1 MRNRSKLKTALITTA
16 LIGGIAIGGFAL
28 KTHLSD
34 GAGTV
39 HAAPVA
45 APPAVPVK
53 VAAVTTETVRLWTEY
68 SGRLAAVDSVEIR
81 PQVSGTIKEVRFQ
94 DGQTVKKGDILVVID
109 PRPYAAAVAEAK
121 GELSAAR
128 HRVVLAKKQRDRAE
142 RLVKNGHV
150 SKSVL
155 DERINDHTVAISQ
168 VETAKAKLERAEID
182 LDYAHIKAPISGRL
196 SRAEITL
203 GNLVEAGQDAPVLT
217 SVVSMDSVYADFEVD
232 ERTYLRYM
240 HSGASVSD
248 DVSVIPVD
256 LIIDAGELYTYHGY
270 IQSFDN
276 RIDPATGTIR
286 ARAIF
291 TNKDGRLLPGTFAS
305 VRLGS
310 PDMKEVVLIDA
321 GAVGTDQDRKFVYV
335 LDDANK
341 VVYRQVALGASVG
354 GKRVVTRGLADGD
367 RVVLD
372 GLMKVRPG
380 MVAAPQ
386 PAAAPTA
393 ALSSAPASGDTAGR

>member
-1 MRNRSKLKTALITTA
+1 MRTRTKLKAALITTLLLGA
-16 LIGGIAIGGFAL
+16 VVAGGFAL

-34 GAGTV
+34 SAGAV

-45 APPAVPVK
+45 APPPMPVK
-53 VAAVTTETVRLWTEY
+53 VTSVQTEPVRLWTEY

-81 PQVSGTIKEVRFQ
+81 PQVSGTITEIRFQ
-94 DGQTVKKGDILVVID
+94 DGQSVKKGDILVVID

-155 DERINDHTVAISQ
+155 DERINDHTVAVSQ

-203 GNLVEAGQDAPVLT
+203 GNLVEAGPEAPVLT
-217 SVVSMDSVYADFEVD
+217 SIVSMDSVYADFEVD

-240 HSGASVSD
+240 HSGATVGD
-248 DVSVIPVD
+248 DASVIPVD
-256 LIIDAGELYTYHGY
+256 LIIDAGKLHTYHGY

-310 PDMKEVVLIDA
+310 PDMRDVVLIDA

-341 VVYRQVALGASVG
+341 VTYREVALGA
-354 GKRVVTRGLADGD
+354 
-367 RVVLD
+367 
-372 GLMKVRPG
+372 
-380 MVAAPQ
+380 
-386 PAAAPTA
+386 
-393 ALSSAPASGDTAGR
+393 